1 MKRCIAVILIL
12 ALFLCGCLNED
23 VNDFNLTSYTEDVYI
38 TLPQSSSLNNYSST
52 SAKKKT
58 TANKSTKTSK
68 VSNTT
73 SKEDKTISFN
83 KTPEFNNVGKS
94 FSDIYKQNPNLVF
107 NPTKVEVLNGVAQIL
122 GEKDGDFAYYF
133 YSRSKPPFLKN
144 IYNDGCADSVNCTGV
159 FTTVGR
165 VFKNTTDNTT
175 PKELFKDLGISDY
188 NYTSNNV
195 LEPGFI
201 KFDYKNYQII
211 ISYFEELDKNLIYDN
226 KTELDIP
233 PQYIKSS
240 YPVVIIDKTV
250 NDGNGVDKWLSNND
264 YWYMRV
270 INMKN
275 KKLFSTFDI
284 ILSGL
289 FIALFTIGAYV
300 RIPVFGVPFTLQL
313 FFVLLAG
320 QILKWYMAAFS
331 VISYIVL
338 GLLGLP
344 VFAGGGGVGYA
355 LTPSFGYLLGFVLCA
370 AIISLFPKNISLTKL
385 IFKNILGVILV
396 YAFAIIYTCLLTL
409 FYFNKPHLYNL

>member
-1 MKRCIAVILIL
+1 
-12 ALFLCGCLNED
+12 
-23 VNDFNLTSYTEDVYI
+23 
-38 TLPQSSSLNNYSST
+38 
-52 SAKKKT
+52 
-58 TANKSTKTSK
+58 
-68 VSNTT
+68 
-73 SKEDKTISFN
+73 
-83 KTPEFNNVGKS
+83 
-94 FSDIYKQNPNLVF
+94 
-107 NPTKVEVLNGVAQIL
+107 
-122 GEKDGDFAYYF
+122 
-133 YSRSKPPFLKN
+133 
-144 IYNDGCADSVNCTGV
+144 
-159 FTTVGR
+159 
-165 VFKNTTDNTT
+165 
-175 PKELFKDLGISDY
+175 
-188 NYTSNNV
+188 
-195 LEPGFI
+195 
-201 KFDYKNYQII
+201 
-211 ISYFEELDKNLIYDN
+211 
-226 KTELDIP
+226 
-233 PQYIKSS
+233 
-240 YPVVIIDKTV
+240 
-250 NDGNGVDKWLSNND
+250 
-264 YWYMRV
+264 MRV

-409 FYFNKPHLYNL
+409 FYFNKPLDFWYILLSGCLVFLPTDIIFCVISAVFSKRINSALIKIKP